1 MSYRVTNSMMQNVFL
16 GDVYTNLQRLLDQQR
31 QITTGKK
38 YSSPSDNPVDVAR
51 QISLETTLRENT
63 QYQRNMDDGLTWL
76 SNTETALNQMTD
88 VTQRIRELV
97 IAAGNGS
104 YGADTDM
111 AAIAQEIEELKEELR
126 NTANYSVEGRY
137 LLAGLAT
144 SSAPFV
150 VGSDGKITYVGN
162 EGNVQFEMEQGV
174 MGTVSLNGRQL
185 FPVAYEA
192 YSVTSVEVPMDFTW
206 QGRNEIIQITVGDR
220 SVKVRIPEKEWT
232 DTDDSTATSDLADY
246 NGFRDAGEVG
256 SYTLDEIAAIFNSSL
271 EMGDVGR
278 LVTVEVIKDSA
289 TGTQRLQISSHTGE
303 AVSLTTWQ
311 ETDLSSFNQSL
322 TGAAVDDSVVGGYAM
337 PSAGELTFTV
347 GGEERVVSISAGD
360 SLEDVAEK
368 INGVDG
374 LSAKIDGAGT
384 AEARLVVTAKAA
396 DTSFTLSAEGGG
408 VALFDFDAEGKASS
422 TAVNEAADLSHIDL
436 LSRLGMETSLH
447 SVEFASG
454 GSVVA
459 SPSETDAVHW
469 YIGSGDN
476 KAELLINSGD
486 SLSLEELAARIK
498 GVAGEWLDVVV
509 QTDAG
514 DPLSVEGGDSEG
526 ATQRLVIR
534 AKDGSSVTIL
544 DLAPDSA
551 SPNSTLAQSMGLS
564 TALYAT
570 TGGTFPTGTG
580 LDSRMPGYM
589 TVTVGEKD
597 YSVSLFPEDIVTNGQ
612 IDAAKVAEQIQKQV
626 GKGSDG
632 QYLVQYKETSAGL
645 AFYTST
651 GEPLRFVDESFGD
664 PAFGDYSAGIAQAL
678 GISAG
683 ISTTVDETLAVSAG
697 GSGTIRIESSG
708 RSIDIPLAEGDT
720 LKDIADRIRQYAGTW
735 LDVAYIDRDLDTSG
749 DASLTLAAKDGSA
762 LVIYDNDAATV
773 DVGGTPTAAAEAFGI
788 STVVRGPDLSTT
800 VDISTNYTMTFDV
813 AGYEHTID
821 LRQLDL
827 SGDGSLDADELKKLP
842 DLINA
847 RFQGQDIRAS
857 VSSDGRLVLS
867 SPKGYNFTVSCDAED
882 TANPGVPLF
891 DPATNGKS
899 PDVSAQAGNSPYGQT
914 VTTRSGSD
922 QTTTDFFGL
931 LDQIADAMRN
941 EDREGLSDTLLGQV
955 DDFLDN
961 LLRCRTQ
968 VGALTRRYETSQA
981 RLVANYTS
989 TESLYSKISDTD
1001 LAEASINFMMAQAV
1015 YQASLAV
1022 IARIVQPTLVDF
1034 LS

>member
-31 QITTGKK
+31 QISTGKK
-38 YSSPSDNPVDVAR
+38 YSSPSDNPVDVVR

-63 QYQRNMDDGLTWL
+63 QYQRNMEDGLTWL

-104 YGADTDM
+104 YDADTNM
-111 AAIAQEIEELKEELR
+111 TAIAQEIEELKEELR

-174 MGTVSLNGRQL
+174 MGDVSLNGRQL
-185 FPVAYEA
+185 FPVDYEA

-206 QGRNEIIQITVGDR
+206 EGRNEIIQITVGDR

-246 NGFRDAGEVG
+246 NGFRDADEVG

-271 EMGDVGR
+271 EMGDAGR
-278 LVTVEVIKDSA
+278 LVTVEVIKDTA
-289 TGTQRLQISSHTGE
+289 AGTQRLQISSHTGE

-322 TGAAVDDSVVGGYAM
+322 TGAAVDDSV
-337 PSAGELTFTV
+337 PFSAAADGELTLTV
-347 GGEERVVSISAGD
+347 GGEASVVAISAGD
-360 SLEDVAEK
+360 SLEVVAEK
-368 INGVDG
+368 INGIDG

-384 AEARLVVTAKAA
+384 VEARLVVTAEGA
-396 DTSFTLSAEGGG
+396 DDTFTLTAEGSGLD
-408 VALFDFDAEGKASS
+408 LFGLTADEPTVSS
-422 TAVNEAADLSHIDL
+422 TTVDQIADLSHIDL

-454 GSVVA
+454 GSVVT
-459 SPSETDAVHW
+459 SPSATDAVHW
-469 YIGSGDN
+469 YIGSGSD

-509 QTDAG
+509 QTDEG

-534 AKDGSSVTIL
+534 AKDGGAVTIL

-564 TALYAT
+564 TAVYAT
-570 TGGTFPTGTG
+570 TGGTFPAGTG

-612 IDAAKVAEQIQKQV
+612 IDAAKVAEQIQEQV

-632 QYLVQYKETSAGL
+632 QYLVQYQETSAGL

-720 LKDIADRIRQYAGTW
+720 LKDIAERIKQYAGTW

-773 DVGGTPTAAAEAFGI
+773 DVGGISTNAAEAFGI

-800 VDISTNYTMTFDV
+800 VGISTNYTMTFDV
-813 AGYEHTID
+813 AGYEHTVD

-827 SGDGSLDADELKKLP
+827 SGDGNLDADELKKLP

-857 VSSDGRLVLS
+857 VSDDGRLVLS
-867 SPKGYNFTVSCDAED
+867 SPKGYNFTVSCKATGLE
-882 TANPGVPLF
+882 F
-891 DPATNGKS
+891 DPAANGKS